1 MRLQNKTIKVRIYIY
16 LIYLFLKFLNKNK
29 FSFKVSFAR
38 PSSDSIK
45 GANLYVCGL
54 HKDFSQSDLEKMF
67 TQFGT
72 IISSKILADSKTGK
86 RKWAFYFFSSSNL
99 KYRI

>member
-1 MRLQNKTIKVRIYIY
+1 MRLQNKTI
-16 LIYLFLKFLNKNK
+16 
-29 FSFKVSFAR
+29 KVSFAR

-67 TQFGT
+67 NQFGT
-72 IISSKILADSKTGK
+72 IISSKILTDPKTGNSFK
-86 RKWAFYFFSSSNL
+86 FLERLS
-99 KYRI
+99 